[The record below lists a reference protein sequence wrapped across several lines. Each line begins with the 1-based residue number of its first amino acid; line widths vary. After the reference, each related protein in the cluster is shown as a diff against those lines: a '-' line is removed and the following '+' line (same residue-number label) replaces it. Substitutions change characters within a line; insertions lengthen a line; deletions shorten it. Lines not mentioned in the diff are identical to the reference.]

1 MKTSFRKYLPL
12 LVTSLLLATTISS
25 RAAIYLQP
33 VEWQDVKNSNANCF
47 EILRKLYD
55 NDYNYVDNN
64 DDEDT
69 RAAKRADLVKALDE
83 ARKDYCELLNK
94 YNQEQA
100 DAQKDDYKK
109 NVMKCSANDI
119 QRMNLFRNN
128 MIKM

>member
-1 MKTSFRKYLPL
+1 MATKNEVLTVSKGFLIA
-12 LVTSLLLATTISS
+12 SDLLLKGKKKEAANIFAKLASTPSRRRGMVDVVKALADATEKM
-25 RAAIYLQP
+25 
-33 VEWQDVKNSNANCF
+33 V
-47 EILRKLYD
+47 
-55 NDYNYVDNN
+55 N